1 MDLKQAYL
9 SFGVVSMANMSESEG
24 SLPLIAVTAAVGA
37 IVLLFTLLC
46 SVFRKDKPKE
56 EIESEQDKKTANA
69 GSEKNNSNK
78 KVKPATKTAK
88 KPAHISF
95 SHTWLSC
102 TLKGHSSRIV
112 SLDFSPNGKYLIT
125 ASEDRALMLWSVKE
139 FRQKEHKYIRGNV
152 EFDSATHVAFSPDSR
167 ALVASLANENAVRI
181 FRLGKKD
188 DGSHNV
194 TISGALDFPSKHK
207 LDIIGVGI
215 SSSGKWIMTCSSDTT
230 ILIWDLKGE
239 VLATIDTHQVNNSC
253 GKVSPCGRFVA
264 SSGFTSDVKVWEVVF
279 DKSGSFSS
287 VKRAFE
293 LKGHSAG
300 VYDFDFNNDSRRMA
314 SVSKDNTWKVWD
326 TDVRYDMGQDP
337 KLLYSGKVS
346 YPGPALIALS
356 PDGRTVAV
364 GVDTSIAFWDAAN
377 EHQDQVLENV
387 HAESMSCLKFDIGGR
402 YLVCSGGKHVQVLH
416 NVTGYKATIADLEEK
431 LRTASGPG
439 MKDRLKQQV
448 SEAKEALE
456 NILLSSKDS
465 PK

>member
-1 MDLKQAYL
+1 MKENQ
-9 SFGVVSMANMSESEG
+9 NEG

-46 SVFRKDKPKE
+46 SVFRKDKPTTE
-56 EIESEQDKKTANA
+56 DEPEQDKKPANA
-69 GSEKNNSNK
+69 APDKSNK
-78 KVKPATKTAK
+78 KVKPITKSVK
-88 KPAHISF
+88 KPPHVAF
-95 SHTWLSC
+95 SHAWLSC

-152 EFDSATHVAFSPDSR
+152 EFDSATHVVFSPDSR

-207 LDIIGVGI
+207 VDIIGVGI
-215 SSSGKWIMTCSSDTT
+215 SSSGKWIMTCSGDTT

-239 VLATIDTHQVNNSC
+239 ILATIDTHQVNNSQ

-264 SSGFTSDVKVWEVVF
+264 SSGFTSDVKAWEVVF

-293 LKGHSAG
+293 LKGHTAG

-337 KLLYSGKVS
+337 RLLYSGKVTS
-346 YPGPALIALS
+346 PGPALIALS

-364 GVDTSIAFWDAAN
+364 GVDTSIAFWDAAT
-377 EHQDQVLENV
+377 EQQDELFENV
-387 HAESMSCLKFDIGGR
+387 HAESMSCLKFDISGR

-416 NVTGYKATIADLEEK
+416 NVTGYKATVAELEEK

-439 MKDRLKQQV
+439 MKERIKQQV
-448 SEAKEALE
+448 SEAKEALD
-456 NILLSSKDS
+456 NILSPPKDS